1 MTTPPTDHG
10 LASMY
15 DSSLAFLRNVG
26 AAAASLAERCDPYV
40 PGILK
45 SKWTLAAVCALA
57 VALRMAEAIVF
68 PGFEF
73 PDEIY
78 QVLEQAHRLAFGN
91 GIIPWEF
98 DEGVR
103 SYMLPGVLAG
113 IFRAA
118 ERVWPGSYLLAARL
132 ALSLL
137 SLVPVCCSWGILRRF
152 AGPRAALIGAFLSAV
167 WFELVYFG
175 PKAHSE
181 VVAGHVLLLG
191 AYVAFPY
198 FEGIRPPRLI
208 FGGFLLGLAFCLRI
222 QLAPLMAV
230 LWLAILIVN
239 GWRRVLYTTLGAI
252 VAVALAGFVDY
263 LTLSYPYASIIGYFK
278 VNMIGYG
285 NHFGSFVRQPWH
297 FMIAGFARVWSGALV
312 LFLWFGIEGVRK
324 SKPMLLLVA
333 MAAALILAHSV
344 VTHKEYRYVYPALPL
359 LLIPVAAGIDRVIG
373 RLYPSGAATL
383 AAVLAA
389 IATLSLVVGA
399 GGNFRSHFW
408 RWYGES
414 KAFAMIRSAPD
425 ACGVALHLV
434 RWGQT
439 PGYTVLHRNIPIY
452 NGFRDVDFE
461 RIRDGANYVVSRIP
475 EKGYTELGK
484 WTVGD
489 DPVYLYR
496 RDGACSDRFLGER
509 LLVAKRALWDR
520 DPE

>member
-1 MTTPPTDHG
+1 MFE
-10 LASMY
+10 
-15 DSSLAFLRNVG
+15 SSLAFLRNVG
-26 AAAASLAERCDPYV
+26 AAAVRVAERCDPYV

-118 ERVWPGSYLLAARL
+118 ESVWPGSYLLAARL

-175 PKAHSE
+175 PKAHFE
-181 VVAGHVLLLG
+181 VVAGHSLLLG
-191 AYVAFPY
+191 VYVAFPY
-198 FEGIRPPRLI
+198 FEGLRPARLI
-208 FGGFLLGLAFCLRI
+208 FGGFLLGLAFCQRLT
-222 QLAPLMAV
+222 LAVVLAV
-230 LWLAILIVN
+230 LWLAMLSIN
-239 GWRRVLYTTLGAI
+239 GWRRVLYTTLGAV
-252 VAVALAGFVDY
+252 VALALAGFVDY
-263 LTLSYPYASIIGYFK
+263 LTLPYPYASILGYTK
-278 VNMIGYG
+278 VIMIGFG
-285 NHFGSFVRQPWH
+285 NHFGSFMNQPWH

-312 LFLWFGIEGVRK
+312 LFVWFGIEGVRK
-324 SKPMLLLVA
+324 SRPMLLLVA
-333 MAAALILAHSV
+333 MAAAFILGHSV
-344 VTHKEYRYVYPALPL
+344 MTHKEYRYVYPALPL

-383 AAVLAA
+383 AATLAG

-408 RWYGES
+408 RRYGET
-414 KAFAMIRSAPD
+414 KAFEIVRRSPD

-434 RWGQT
+434 RWGET

-452 NGFRDVDFE
+452 NGFRDADFE

-475 EKGYTELGK
+475 EKGYIQLGK
-484 WTVGD
+484 WTEGE

-496 RDGACSDRFLGER
+496 RDGGCTGRFLGER
-509 LLVAKRALWDR
+509 LLVDKRALWDR